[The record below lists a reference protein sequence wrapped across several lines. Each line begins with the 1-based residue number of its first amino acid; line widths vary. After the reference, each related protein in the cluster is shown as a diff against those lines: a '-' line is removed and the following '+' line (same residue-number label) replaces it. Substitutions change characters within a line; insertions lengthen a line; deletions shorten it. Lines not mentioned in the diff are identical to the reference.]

1 MVAGGRFRKSA
12 QTESE
17 HRMHHLCAETLRV
30 SSGQLAR
37 SIKSGPEILGFGSRY
52 HLLGQRIVYGR
63 IDKFFRRRKFIDQT
77 IDRRVLGSERVTGNE
92 SCEAQQQREE

>member
-1 MVAGGRFRKSA
+1 MVAGGRFWKPA

-17 HRMHHLCAETLRV
+17 HRMHHLCAETLWI
-30 SSGQLAR
+30 SSGQLPR
-37 SIKSGPEILGFGSRY
+37 SIKSGTKILRFGSRY

-77 IDRRVLGSERVTGNE
+77 INRRVLGSERVTRNE
-92 SCEAQQQREE
+92 SCEAQQREE